1 MCIISII
8 AIIRIISIIHLDLF
22 KWQLFLMMMK
32 KIVVSAIPTTKSV
45 SLTAPKHLQHRRSN
59 TNPLDRRFH
68 LLVQCVSVPWRSFGQ
83 FPFQTLSVTQL
94 DQIPY
99 EK

>member
-1 MCIISII
+1 M
-8 AIIRIISIIHLDLF
+8 HLDLL
-22 KWQLFLMMMK
+22 KWQLFLMMMMK
-32 KIVVSAIPTTKSV
+32 KIVVSAIPTSKSV

-59 TNPLDRRFH
+59 TNPLDR
-68 LLVQCVSVPWRSFGQ
+68 VSVPWRSFGQ